1 MGGGSST
8 RQNRGAASLER
19 GRNGFWGEDKCQG
32 HDSNLERPFKVGTRG
47 LRGHQALGGG
57 RGRQSLLFRI
67 LLFAATW
74 CPVVLPVV
82 TKYPDSSTGDQKK
95 QLSGEDFGNAM
106 DARSCGPHS

>member
-32 HDSNLERPFKVGTRG
+32 HDSNLERPFKVETRG

-57 RGRQSLLFRI
+57 AGSAVALIPHLAVCCHVVSGGSSRRDQVSRLKYWGPEE
-67 LLFAATW
+67 AAQW
-74 CPVVLPVV
+74 
-82 TKYPDSSTGDQKK
+82 
-95 QLSGEDFGNAM
+95 
-106 DARSCGPHS
+106 